1 MKNLLTI
8 SQEEFDLSIK
18 KISFGTLKNL
28 LAELFKYIKSSAWK
42 IPQENIIDL
51 ERKQTK
57 IWRELQARGHL
68 NFNTNE
74 EFMKWLYRQHTK
86 KYY

>member
-1 MKNLLTI
+1 MKSLLTI
-8 SQEEFDLSIK
+8 SQEEFDASIR

-28 LAELFKYIKSSAWK
+28 LVELFKYIKSSAWK
-42 IPQENIIDL
+42 LPEETVVDL

-57 IWRELQARGHL
+57 IWKELQNRGHL
-68 NFNTNE
+68 NANSNM
-74 EFMKWLYRQHTK
+74 EFMNWLYKQHTK